1 MGKNMK
7 VRKTSAK
14 EIVFDEDK
22 RRDFLTGFRKRKNE
36 RRQFARNK
44 IAEEVRKERLEER
57 KERREFKKTLRGG
70 AAGAAEEAEEANGN
84 DSGDSDDEGDERTT
98 YQDGDTLTTTVVSS
112 LLGDDE
118 MQLQQPPERK
128 PAPAPKAAARPQK
141 KFNLSK
147 SLTEAIPGYVAPS
160 GLQKKRKIKRKPAVL
175 SKKAKAQH
183 RAPKRH

>member
-70 AAGAAEEAEEANGN
+70 AAGVAGGEA
-84 DSGDSDDEGDERTT
+84 
-98 YQDGDTLTTTVVSS
+98 
-112 LLGDDE
+112 
-118 MQLQQPPERK
+118 
-128 PAPAPKAAARPQK
+128 
-141 KFNLSK
+141 
-147 SLTEAIPGYVAPS
+147 
-160 GLQKKRKIKRKPAVL
+160 
-175 SKKAKAQH
+175 
-183 RAPKRH
+183 